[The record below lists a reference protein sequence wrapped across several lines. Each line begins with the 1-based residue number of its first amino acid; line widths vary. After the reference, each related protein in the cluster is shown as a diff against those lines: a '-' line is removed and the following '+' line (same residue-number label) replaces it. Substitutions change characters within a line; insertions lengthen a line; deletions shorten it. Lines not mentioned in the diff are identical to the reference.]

1 MKRMQVDSSLTP
13 FTKSTQN
20 GLKTEREN
28 QKLWNSQKK
37 KIGEKPHDIVPGNNF
52 FGYDTKITGNKN
64 KQKQM
69 RD

>member
-20 GLKTEREN
+20 GLKTERKPET
-28 QKLWNSQKK
+28 LELLEK

-64 KQKQM
+64 KQK
-69 RD
+69 